1 VNAATRSN
9 GVPFGGRRESTSKAL
24 ARSRRERVAL
34 ILDARQRSAVR
45 TNPTTTTTPK
55 EIA

>member
-45 TNPTTTTTPK
+45 TNHTTTTPK